1 MSGLGLHGGLA
12 LCYNT
17 VARAVGALP
26 VVDTGEGNASVVIN
40 QLHATLSTTILYYML
55 ACGLWGIFSAFRGG
69 LGGSLSGAL
78 VIGQGLIVV
87 QGLLG
92 GLSYL
97 LSYRAAEGGLHY
109 LYGVSALVTLPGI
122 YGYTRGRSPE
132 TQALWFGGGA
142 LFIVG
147 LAIRGMTTGGGL

>member
-1 MSGLGLHGGLA
+1 
-12 LCYNT
+12 
-17 VARAVGALP
+17 
-26 VVDTGEGNASVVIN
+26 VVVN
-40 QLHATLSTTILYYML
+40 QLHAALSTTVFYYML

-69 LGGSLSGAL
+69 LSGSLAGAL
-78 VIGQGLIVV
+78 VIGEGVIIV

-97 LSYRAAEGGLHY
+97 LGSRAAEGGLHY
-109 LYGVSALVTLPGI
+109 LYGLSALITLPGL
-122 YGYTRGRSPE
+122 YGYTRGRPPA

-142 LFIVG
+142 LFIAG